1 MAIVVQCG
9 CGKRMGLADATAGK
23 TVKCPACG
31 NSIVVPAS
39 SAAAAPAKG
48 GKRVAKEKS
57 AGPAVYISLG
67 KIVAAVSLLIV
78 VVLGIMFYFGPVRVW
93 NQWEAIGPQANGD
106 VKDVITFALQAYL
119 SQNGDYDPSHP
130 HMVPNI
136 DGGVL
141 FYRPVLAMSMP
152 EKIKFEGKSSQGDF
166 SGFYNTTTGD
176 IEADINYGGMT
187 VAGMVDMVKSTGSF
201 HITGRDVDHH
211 QPEAECNGQKL
222 EIYYPPSP
230 TMK

>member
-31 NSIVVPAS
+31 NSIAVPAG
-39 SAAAAPAKG
+39 SAGAAPVAG
-48 GKRVAKEKS
+48 GRRVVKEKS
-57 AGPAVYISLG
+57 ASPAVYISLG
-67 KIVAAVSLLIV
+67 KIVAAAVLLIV
-78 VVLGIMFYFGPVRVW
+78 VVSGIMFYLGPVRVW
-93 NQWEAIGPQANGD
+93 NQWEAIAPQANGD

-119 SQNGDYDPSHP
+119 SQNGYYDPARP
-130 HMVPNI
+130 HDVPNI
-136 DGGVL
+136 DGIIL

-166 SGFYNTTTGD
+166 SGFYNTQTGD
-176 IEADINYGGMT
+176 IEADVSYGGMT
-187 VAGMVDMVKSTGSF
+187 VAGMVDLAKSQGTF

-211 QPEAECNGQKL
+211 QPEAESNGQKL
-222 EIYYPPSP
+222 EIYYPPQP